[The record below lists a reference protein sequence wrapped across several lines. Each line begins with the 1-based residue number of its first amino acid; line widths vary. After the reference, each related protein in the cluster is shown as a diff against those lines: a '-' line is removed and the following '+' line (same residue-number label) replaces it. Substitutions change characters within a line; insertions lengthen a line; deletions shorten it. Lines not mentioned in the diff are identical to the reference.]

1 VFLGVNIVH
10 TVARV
15 RVRPF
20 CFEVTL
26 CAPEDV
32 KIKILVFLGVNI
44 VHTVDWVRCCRWVP
58 SLSCPC
64 APSSGL
70 HRTAFF
76 HLSLTRSW
84 AQQRKSWTNQF
95 PGSERDAEVRGVL
108 WGCFIPVCALPLPF
122 WVNSLCLSVCL
133 SVFFSLKFS
142 ALQWALFFSIFVCL
156 GEFVQEIVGLVFC
169 QPSFQQGI
177 LICFWCYL
185 VSSSELSLICTCL
198 IVLSCLFQV
207 QEVWCAHWEN
217 LQQDPAGQI
226 PVGCWHGNSWFPVL
240 MTTSMLD
247 AKTQSIRRVAWKERL
262 SHFIWHWCFSYS
274 NLVFY
279 TKSTSA
285 DISGQFELQGCQET
299 LKRSE

>member
-1 VFLGVNIVH
+1 MFLGVNIVH

-133 SVFFSLKFS
+133 SFFLSNFLHYNE
-142 ALQWALFFSIFVCL
+142 LFFS
-156 GEFVQEIVGLVFC
+156 
-169 QPSFQQGI
+169 PSLSAWVNLYRRLSVLFFANPASNRA
-177 LICFWCYL
+177 FWFAFG
-185 VSSSELSLICTCL
+185 VT
-198 IVLSCLFQV
+198 
-207 QEVWCAHWEN
+207 
-217 LQQDPAGQI
+217 
-226 PVGCWHGNSWFPVL
+226 WFPP
-240 MTTSMLD
+240 
-247 AKTQSIRRVAWKERL
+247 QSCR
-262 SHFIWHWCFSYS
+262 
-274 NLVFY
+274 
-279 TKSTSA
+279 
-285 DISGQFELQGCQET
+285 
-299 LKRSE
+299 